1 MQGQLLQ
8 KVTML
13 RRWGRILSGGTAVA
27 VEQGRGRA
35 SEPGQLLG
43 YWNDLTGKV
52 SADTLLDS
60 EDVPLSVI
68 AGGERRHFPIAIFQY
83 ALGCNDLYLIKGQ
96 ERHLRALRTC
106 ADWAIAHQREDGS
119 WDAFGPI
126 GSTRYTV
133 SSMAQGEGASL
144 LLRASRLLDNAS
156 YSKSAKGAI
165 DFMLRPLVEGGTA
178 IYENEEL
185 FLEEYPQTSRRSV
198 MNGWIFSLFG
208 LYDMSLADPSYTEVF
223 EISAHTLVNHL
234 SDYDAHYWTYY
245 DIEHRIA
252 SPAYHKLHI
261 SQLQELGEISGMPEF
276 TAFAEKLEGYQSDGV
291 KRAKALIRKLGQK
304 VTEKSDAVIVQ

>member
-1 MQGQLLQ
+1 MQGQLSQ

-13 RRWGRILSGGTAVA
+13 RCWGKILGGGTAVA

-208 LYDMSLADPSYTEVF
+208 LYGMSLADPSYTEVF
-223 EISAHTLVNHL
+223 ELSAHTLVNHL